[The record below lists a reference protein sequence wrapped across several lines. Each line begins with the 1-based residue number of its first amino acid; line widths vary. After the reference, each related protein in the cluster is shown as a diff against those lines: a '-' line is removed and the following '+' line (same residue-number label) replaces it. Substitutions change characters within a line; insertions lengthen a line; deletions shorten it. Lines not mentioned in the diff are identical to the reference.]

1 MYLSTL
7 MKRDDGDFRK
17 EFVMVQMT
25 DGLEGDF
32 YPQTKRD
39 MISLNIVMRT
49 VAKGTFT

>member
-1 MYLSTL
+1 
-7 MKRDDGDFRK
+7 MKRRIKRDNNDFTK
-17 EFVMVQMT
+17 KFVMVQMT